1 MTTKDDGIG
10 IEKTASAI
18 GVEVMTRSNIWQYLL
33 PIVPLVFAIAVWKG
47 AIAIFQP
54 SGIIFPAPL
63 SVINEFFLGIGRG
76 YETTG
81 YWYHAVSTF
90 IEAGIGLAIGA
101 SIGLSL
107 GILMGT
113 IRPAEAALYPY
124 IVALQGLP
132 KMALAPLFIVWFG
145 FGMESKIAL
154 VVMVTFFPVMVNTWA
169 GIRAVNADLAEMSKV
184 FGASR
189 VQTFRYVTWPNA
201 LPYVFAGMDIAI
213 PYCIVAAIIGE
224 FLGAQRGLGFLL
236 EKMNYDL
243 NIAGMFGIFVLL
255 LIIGYL
261 ANLAIRWFRKRVL
274 FWVQREVGTT
284 SL

>member
-1 MTTKDDGIG
+1 MDRK
-10 IEKTASAI
+10 K
-18 GVEVMTRSNIWQYLL
+18 IWHALL
-33 PIVPLVFAIAVWKG
+33 PIVPLILALVVWKG
-47 AIAIFQP
+47 AIAFFQP
-54 SGIIFPAPL
+54 SAIIFPAPL
-63 SVINEFFLGIGRG
+63 SVITEFFAGISRG
-76 YETTG
+76 YETNG
-81 YWYHAVSTF
+81 YWFHAVSTF
-90 IEAGIGLAIGA
+90 IEAGIGLVIGA

-113 IRPAEAALYPY
+113 MKPAEIALYPY

-154 VVMVTFFPVMVNTWA
+154 VVMVTFFPMMVNTWA
-169 GIRAVNADLAEMSKV
+169 GIRSVNADLAEMSKV
-184 FGASR
+184 FGASKF
-189 VQTFRYVTWPNA
+189 QTFRYVTWPNS
-201 LPYVFAGMDIAI
+201 LPYVFAGLDIAI

-261 ANLAIRWFRKRVL
+261 ANVSVRWFRRRVL
-274 FWVQREVGTT
+274 FWVQRETGTA
-284 SL
+284 SP